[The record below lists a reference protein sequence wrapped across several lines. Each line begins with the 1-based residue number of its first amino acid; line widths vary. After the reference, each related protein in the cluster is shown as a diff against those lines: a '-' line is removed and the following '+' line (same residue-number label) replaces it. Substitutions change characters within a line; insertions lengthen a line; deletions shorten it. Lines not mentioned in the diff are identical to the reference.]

1 MIICNLLFFLRCHTK
16 CKTTLTTTQTSCP
29 RVAKDFWKTSIALS
43 SNQTININIIINKV
57 ATSSHSF
64 LLQVFMHRLSFTS
77 KWYTGPESRR
87 IIQPTQS
94 RGIKTSVLFAL
105 RGCAERLWLYF
116 PPSLS
121 FSSALFDHF
130 FSVSV
135 NLKKKLHDQP
145 REKRGE
151 CSPPWPHRTP
161 RPSSSFFFKIFF

>member
-1 MIICNLLFFLRCHTK
+1 MPHQVQNNIDDNAHFMP
-16 CKTTLTTTQTSCP
+16 TSCK
-29 RVAKDFWKTSIALS
+29 RFLKD
-43 SNQTININIIINKV
+43 INCSDDQYKV

-64 LLQVFMHRLSFTS
+64 LLQVFMHRPSFTS
-77 KWYTGPESRR
+77 KWYNGPESRR

-105 RGCAERLWLYF
+105 RGCAERLWLFF
-116 PPSLS
+116 PPPLS
-121 FSSALFDHF
+121 FSSAVFDHF

-151 CSPPWPHRTP
+151 CSAPPRPHRTP
-161 RPSSSFFFKIFF
+161 RPSPSFFFFFFPNTMHSVAAKFFFFFF